1 MSVVSKIANFFSPL
15 EPQVAP
21 DKPSS
26 SSSHTATL
34 AIEGDQLRSL
44 RNATS
49 DRQLSMEEEEKV
61 RHPYIHVSHGQE
73 PLMISI

>member
-1 MSVVSKIANFFSPL
+1 MSVVSRIANFFSPL

-21 DKPSS
+21 EKPSS
-26 SSSHTATL
+26 SSSPTATP
-34 AIEGDQLRSL
+34 AIEGDHLRSL

-61 RHPYIHVSHGQE
+61 RHPYIHVSQ
-73 PLMISI
+73 